1 MVRLWNNRM
10 LFSLTGYV
18 IAGVIIAHLIL
29 TPLLYQT
36 ILNTYK
42 HNTHEQFISHI
53 REVTGLLGDV
63 LITNHQQQDYEG
75 IVDVLNSAILGGK
88 ILYIDVIT
96 SDGHIISPSDS
107 MSINPESFTEDQMV
121 NQHGDDI
128 YYLAIPLHF
137 KDIHNNPGR
146 LRIGFD
152 ESAVTEEYQSLKET
166 TIYLLI
172 TYFSAVILL
181 MAAITHYIHKPLR
194 ILQNRSKEIASGDTD
209 IPLQL
214 TSKISDIQFLADDLE
229 TMRSALVSLAE
240 HMHDKATHD
249 DLTGLP
255 NRYLYTDHLEMAI
268 ALASRENRSF
278 AVLLLDLNRFK
289 EINDTLGHGIGDEVL
304 KITAGRMQ
312 SGMRDSDTLARIGG
326 DEFCIIL
333 NGVGQILAETIANKI
348 IRLIEPIMDVKGH
361 SLKIGASV
369 GISIFPDDGDNSEI
383 LMQRA
388 DVAMYNAKHN
398 NLHVASYHNDMD
410 SDNIEKLMMASDLKS
425 NISLGFFEGL
435 FQPKIDI
442 QTGRACGCELLLR
455 WQHPQLGIILPEKFI
470 PLAERENLIGEL
482 TRWVIGHYLIQML
495 PIIEKYRDFHLS
507 INVSPIDLIDTKLL
521 TAINEIIEKT
531 GFPAKNLYIEVTE
544 NAIMKNPARS
554 ASVLNEF
561 NGAGIQIS
569 IDDFGTGYSSLAYL
583 QKFPITELKI
593 DKSFITYLTEKSNN
607 FPIVNATITMAHD
620 LGITVVAEGV
630 ESKEVLDLLV
640 QIGCDQVQGYYFSKP
655 VDINQL
661 INWLDQH
668 SENVLEQN

>member
-1 MVRLWNNRM
+1 MVRRWNNKI

-18 IAGVIIAHLIL
+18 IAGVIIAHLVL
-29 TPLLYQT
+29 TPLLHQT

-53 REVTGLLGDV
+53 REVTGLLADV
-63 LITNHQQQDYEG
+63 LTTNHQQQDYEG
-75 IVDVLNSAILGGK
+75 IVEVLNSAILGGK
-88 ILYIDVIT
+88 IIYIDLIT
-96 SDGHIISPSDS
+96 SDGNIISPSDS
-107 MSINPESFTEDQMV
+107 MSITPESFIEDQMV

-137 KDIHNNPGR
+137 SDTSSNPAR

-152 ESAVTEEYQSLKET
+152 ESAVTEEYLSLKQT
-166 TIYLLI
+166 TIYILI
-172 TYFSAVILL
+172 TYFIAVILL
-181 MAAITHYIHKPLR
+181 MSAITHYIHQPLR

-348 IRLIEPIMDVKGH
+348 IHLIEPIMDVKGH
-361 SLKIGASV
+361 ALKISASV
-369 GISIFPDDGDNSEI
+369 GISVFPDDGDNSEI

-398 NLHVASYHNDMD
+398 NLHVASYHYDMD
-410 SDNIEKLMMASDLKS
+410 CDNIEKLMMANDLKS
-425 NISLGFFEGL
+425 NISLGYFEGL
-435 FQPKIDI
+435 FQPKIDLK
-442 QTGRACGCELLLR
+442 TGRACGCELLLR
-455 WQHPQLGIILPEKFI
+455 WQHPQLGMILPDKFI

-482 TRWVIGHYLIQML
+482 TRWVLGHYLIQML
-495 PIIEKYRDFHLS
+495 PIIEKYDDFHLS
-507 INVSPIDLIDTKLL
+507 INISPVDLIDSKLL
-521 TAINEIIEKT
+521 SAISEIIEKSA
-531 GFPAKNLYIEVTE
+531 FPANKLYVEVTE

-554 ASVLNEF
+554 TSVLNQF
-561 NGAGIQIS
+561 YDAGIQIS

-630 ESKEVLDLLV
+630 EDKEVLDLLR
-640 QIGCDQVQGYYFSKP
+640 QIGCDQAQGYYFSKP
-655 VDINQL
+655 VDIKQL
-661 INWLDQH
+661 MSWLDQH
-668 SENVLEQN
+668 SENALLQQ